1 MNWLLIIVI
10 LIIAWNI
17 AIGYNRGFLRIIYS
31 LLAWVLVVG
40 ISTAATPYVKEVLQQ
55 NTDIEAKIEQ
65 NVKCEYREKH
75 PKKKN
80 TRSRGAI
87 ADELCNQPG
96 DPCGDN
102 PFICNSACS

>member
-40 ISTAATPYVKEVLQQ
+40 ISTAATPYVKEALQQ

-65 NVKCEYREKH
+65 NVKDSLKEKVESESNIQKEQL
-75 PKKKN
+75 KKQC
-80 TRSRGAI
+80 R
-87 ADELCNQPG
+87 
-96 DPCGDN
+96 
-102 PFICNSACS
+102 

>member
-65 NVKCEYREKH
+65 NVKDSLKEKVESESNIQKEQLKSNVDDSLQQSQEYQ
-75 PKKKN
+75 
-80 TRSRGAI
+80 I
-87 ADELCNQPG
+87 L
-96 DPCGDN
+96 
-102 PFICNSACS
+102 

>member
-40 ISTAATPYVKEVLQQ
+40 ISTAATPYVKEALQQ
-55 NTDIEAKIEQ
+55 NTDILQ
-65 NVKCEYREKH
+65 S
-75 PKKKN
+75 KKGGK
-80 TRSRGAI
+80 S
-87 ADELCNQPG
+87 
-96 DPCGDN
+96 
-102 PFICNSACS
+102 